1 MQAGVACEIVGN
13 LLWMVICFGKY
24 VKLMKTK
31 FFIYLFFSQNHLI
44 ADLGIESNDVQYNSV
59 WQRKLS
65 SFYFN
70 SQMFGLRSV
79 SKYTHSVM
87 MLFFLVPFLFLSSLD
102 TLIVHTNT
110 DYI

>member
-24 VKLMKTK
+24 VKLMKTQ
-31 FFIYLFFSQNHLI
+31 FFSQNHLI

-70 SQMFGLRSV
+70 SQIFGLRSV

-87 MLFFLVPFLFLSSLD
+87 MLFFWCHFFSS
-102 TLIVHTNT
+102 V
-110 DYI
+110 Y